1 MAYDVPTD
9 DEGYAT
15 RRAHRVGLQ
24 VTDQHGNVRAGATLA
39 AEVSFDDGVTW
50 QPLPVKKDKKEK
62 KGFSAEMPA
71 GTAPVTLRVTATDG
85 SASVTQEVVRA
96 YARR

>member
-1 MAYDVPTD
+1 ML
-9 DEGYAT
+9 
-15 RRAHRVGLQ
+15 RARPRPHRLGLQ
-24 VTDQHGNVRAGATLA
+24 VTDQGGKVRSGATLT
-39 AEVSFDDGVTW
+39 AEVSFDDGATW
-50 QPLPVKKDKKEK
+50 KNLPVKKDKH
-62 KGFSAEMPA
+62 GFSAQVPA